1 MRLTRR
7 LTGTLIL
14 VVVMGLSTWTSRADL
29 IKITDLTEGAPT
41 VQAFKKDKD
50 GKYTIDVTKDKIK
63 INMKDSVGEYLHF
76 TFKSIAMNKGKDQQV
91 YTDLFE
97 DQMVFQRLSD
107 RFLLEVKQNSNIY
120 DVKFGSD
127 PDLKKFSIDPT
138 TNSGLDAV
146 ENGKFQ
152 PVARILDP
160 KGNVI
165 DEYQVASDQ
174 FTKADADATPEP
186 PTLFLFG
193 LGTMG
198 VICYAWVYSRRVG

>member
-41 VQAFKKDKD
+41 VQTFKKDKD

-76 TFKSIAMNKGKDQQV
+76 TFKSTVLNKGKDQQV

-107 RFLLEVKQNSNIY
+107 RFLLEVKQNSNVY

-138 TNSGLDAV
+138 TNSGLDDV

-152 PVARILDP
+152 PVARILDS

-165 DEYQVASDQ
+165 DEYQVASDP
-174 FTKADADATPEP
+174 FSKADVDATPEP

-193 LGTMG
+193 IGTMG
-198 VICYAWVYSRRVG
+198 VICYAWVYCRRVG